1 MLKRVIR
8 TCLSILM
15 LVYELEFRSS
25 SASYIL
31 INTIVVSTPFR
42 TPVRCRYEVV
52 RLIPTFPEATDAG
65 LLSY

>member
-15 LVYELEFRSS
+15 LVYELEFRSL
-25 SASYIL
+25 SASYIV
-31 INTIVVSTPFR
+31 NGAIVIFGPLPHPIQR
-42 TPVRCRYEVV
+42 RLEVV
-52 RLIPTFPEATDAG
+52 RLIPTFPKATEAG

>member
-15 LVYELEFRSS
+15 LVYELEFRSL
-25 SASYIL
+25 SASYIV
-31 INTIVVSTPFR
+31 NGAIVIFDPLPHPIR
-42 TPVRCRYEVV
+42 RRLEVV